1 MEKLPGKIIYNK
13 AETIKHGYY
22 DYEEV
27 EEWTEC
33 EISPQVHYNKTTVLM
48 CKILRFQAGNTNYE
62 KVTLRQK
69 VDSHHQEIKKEIK
82 KNISK
87 AKFHEYTSQ

>member
-33 EISPQVHYNKTTVLM
+33 EISP
-48 CKILRFQAGNTNYE
+48 
-62 KVTLRQK
+62 
-69 VDSHHQEIKKEIK
+69 
-82 KNISK
+82 
-87 AKFHEYTSQ
+87 